1 MRIISIVFCLVLFS
15 CTKKNNT
22 LYLTK
27 QINDSPLMTKVNSD
41 FQVIDVDCAIKV
53 DMNFIISKLASILYV
68 PLKSTELIGAI
79 NKAIIYDEKIYILDA
94 YITERLFIF
103 DKQGSLLNIID
114 NKGEGPNEYAALS
127 GMCIDPDRKEICIN
141 DRMSISK
148 LYYDLDGNFLR
159 KEKSI
164 PSFYINIFNHHIV
177 NQLAVNQS
185 FNKEINYHL
194 ICTIKDSIY
203 SKGFPYVPIQKNY
216 VVSSDA
222 TFNSMGDL
230 LFIPVLS
237 DTVYKIESFEK
248 YSVRYVVKHKH
259 SIWDKKEEEFSYKE
273 VGDLI
278 KNNGYTALGMFY
290 ETQRYVYFSIKR
302 GLCNFVIENY
312 FLFDKEKIQVYELE
326 ETNMKIFKEIVPP
339 NLIAL
344 DKETF
349 VASFDAFRLKEL
361 LAKDNNGYVI
371 QNNQLNTIIEKSDES
386 SNPVLV
392 MYELK

>member
-1 MRIISIVFCLVLFS
+1 MKIISIVFCLVLFS
-15 CTKKNNT
+15 CTKNNST
-22 LYLTK
+22 SHLTK
-27 QINDSPLMTKVNSD
+27 QIKDSPLMTKVDSD

-53 DMNFIISKLASILYV
+53 DMNFLISKLTSILYV

-103 DKQGSLLNIID
+103 DKRGNLLKMID
-114 NKGEGPNEYAALS
+114 NKGEGPNEYAGLS

-148 LYYDLDGNFLR
+148 LYYNLDGNFLR

-164 PSFYINIFNHHIV
+164 SSFYINVFNHYVI

-185 FNKEINYHL
+185 FSKEINYHL
-194 ICTIKDSIY
+194 VCTIKDSIY

-216 VVSSDA
+216 IVSSDA

-237 DTVYKIESFEK
+237 DTVYQIESFEK
-248 YSVRYVVKHKH
+248 YSVRYVVKHRH
-259 SIWDKKEEEFSYKE
+259 SVWDKHEEEFSYKE

-290 ETQRYVYFSIKR
+290 ETQRYIYFSIKR
-302 GLCNFVIENY
+302 GLHNFVSDSY
-312 FLFDKEKIQVYELE
+312 FLFDKKKLQVYELE

-339 NLIAL
+339 NLITL

-371 QNNQLNTIIEKSDES
+371 KNNLLYSIIEKSDED

-392 MYELK
+392 MYQLK

>member
-15 CTKKNNT
+15 CTKNNST
-22 LYLTK
+22 PHLTK
-27 QINDSPLMTKVNSD
+27 QIKDSPLMTKVDSD

-53 DMNFIISKLASILYV
+53 DMNFIISKLTSILYV

-94 YITERLFIF
+94 FITERLFIF
-103 DKQGSLLNIID
+103 DKQGNLLKIISD
-114 NKGEGPNEYAALS
+114 KGEGPSEYAGLS
-127 GMCIDPDRKEICIN
+127 GMCIDPDRKEICLN

-148 LYYDLDGNFLR
+148 LYYNLDGNFLQ
-159 KEKSI
+159 KEKSV
-164 PSFYINIFNHHIV
+164 PSFYINVLNHYII

-185 FNKEINYHL
+185 FSKEMNYHL
-194 ICTIKDSIY
+194 VCTIKDSIY

-216 VVSSDA
+216 IVSSDA

-237 DTVYKIESFEK
+237 DTVYQIESFEK
-248 YSVRYVVKHKH
+248 YSVRYVVKHRH
-259 SIWDKKEEEFSYKE
+259 SVWDKHEEEFSYKE

-290 ETQRYVYFSIKR
+290 ETQRYIYFSIKR
-302 GLCNFVIENY
+302 GLHNFVSDSY
-312 FLFDKEKIQVYELE
+312 FLFDKKKLQVYELE

-339 NLIAL
+339 NLITL

-361 LAKDNNGYVI
+361 LAKDNNDYVI
-371 QNNQLNTIIEKSDES
+371 KNNLLHSIIEKSDED

-392 MYELK
+392 MYQLK